1 MRNVKLTLR
10 MCSGCMERK
19 DKKQLVRVVKTPEG
33 EIKLDKTGKLNGRG
47 AYICKSTECFLKAL
61 KAHRF
66 EKVFSCSLSEDVVS
80 DINRELSTDEI

>member
-1 MRNVKLTLR
+1 MRNVKPTLR

-33 EIKLDKTGKLNGRG
+33 KIMLDTTGKLNGRG
-47 AYICKSTECFLKAL
+47 AYICKSTQCFSKAL

-66 EKVFSCSLSEDVVS
+66 EKVFDCSLNEDVIS
-80 DINRELSTDEI
+80 DINRELTADET